1 MINNGSLHY
10 DHDRDGTHTELAGCE
25 VKVRNLPTETHV
37 LIRYTGNTLTGKL
50 NQFNLLYV
58 LKLVTIKVT
67 ILYYNF
73 VQKSSIKLLS
83 LHASYT
89 KYY

>member
-37 LIRYTGNTLTGKL
+37 LIRYTGNTLTGK
-50 NQFNLLYV
+50 FY
-58 LKLVTIKVT
+58 
-67 ILYYNF
+67 LYYYF
-73 VQKSSIKLLS
+73 S
-83 LHASYT
+83 
-89 KYY
+89 

>member
-37 LIRYTGNTLTGKL
+37 LIRYTGNTLTGK
-50 NQFNLLYV
+50 FNINKSLGIFLFFNIFF
-58 LKLVTIKVT
+58 LV
-67 ILYYNF
+67 IL
-73 VQKSSIKLLS
+73 SSF
-83 LHASYT
+83 Y
-89 KYY
+89 